1 MSIYSKL
8 LDVQRDLSVTGL
20 AKNSRNEFQKYNYR
34 GIDDLLN
41 ALSPL
46 LCKHGVVI
54 IPRITHREAT
64 QMETRKGD
72 LNIHVSLAVT
82 YELRCA
88 ETGEVAEVHAMGEGV
103 DSLDKATNKAM
114 TSAYKY
120 AMIQL
125 FSIPVVGTE
134 DPDSGHG
141 SEPSVANNEQAEK
154 PAVEVRDSKR
164 PRYTQKE
171 FQEKLPVWKQYVED
185 GTHTP
190 EYVLQ
195 YLEARADL
203 TSDQR
208 AAILRLEAK
217 KNGVA

>member
-8 LDVQRDLSVTGL
+8 LLIQKDLSESGL

-41 ALSPL
+41 TLSPL

-54 IPRITHREAT
+54 IPKITNRIEQVVT
-64 QMETRKGD
+64 TRKGD
-72 LNIHVSLAVT
+72 VNIHVALAVT

-88 ETGEVAEVHAMGEGV
+88 ETGDVAEVHAMGEGV

-125 FSIPVVGTE
+125 FSIPVVGQE

-141 SEPSVANNEQAEK
+141 ANERTEK
-154 PAVEVRDSKR
+154 PLVRDTAPATYSESAFTSNLPAWQAAVADGKIT
-164 PRYTQKE
+164 PANIIAKLETIAKITD
-171 FQEKLPVWKQYVED
+171 FQRK
-185 GTHTP
+185 TIM
-190 EYVLQ
+190 
-195 YLEARADL
+195 
-203 TSDQR
+203 
-208 AAILRLEAK
+208 AIGE
-217 KNGVA
+217 